1 MKTYKWIIINE
12 IFSYTNFFSFENME
26 SKKFFI
32 IILFALFLHLSSCDI
47 ITVKQEEKEN
57 FKCGFDSSQNHD
69 GATVLQC
76 REIINENNINI
87 HLRIIPKNKTIIPIQ
102 VNYKFPEI
110 NFNNIEDINYDQIRS
125 YVLNGEYI
133 LIGFLEVN
141 DGLLRNSGLILSWNG
156 EIIRY
161 IYIFIIFY

>member
-87 HLRIIPKNKTIIPIQ
+87 HLRLIPKNKTIIPIQ

-110 NFNNIEDINYDQIRS
+110 NFDYVKDIKIRS
-125 YVLNGEYI
+125 DVLNGEYI
-133 LIGFLEVN
+133 LIRFLEVK
-141 DGLLRNSGLILSWNG
+141 DGLLRDSGLILSWNG
-156 EIIRY
+156 EIT
-161 IYIFIIFY
+161 

>member
-1 MKTYKWIIINE
+1 MIVYSR
-12 IFSYTNFFSFENME
+12 IFIHKKFSSLENME
-26 SKKFFI
+26 YKKFFI
-32 IILFALFLHLSSCDI
+32 FILLALFLHLASCDI

-57 FKCGFDSSQNHD
+57 FKCYRNSPPNHD
-69 GATVLQC
+69 GAIVLHC
-76 REIINENNINI
+76 CEINNENNINI

-102 VNYKFPEI
+102 VNYKFPET
-110 NFNNIEDINYDQIRS
+110 NFDINESNGTTSVDSKIS
-125 YVLNGEYI
+125 SHVLNGEYI
-133 LIGFLEVN
+133 LIGFLEVK